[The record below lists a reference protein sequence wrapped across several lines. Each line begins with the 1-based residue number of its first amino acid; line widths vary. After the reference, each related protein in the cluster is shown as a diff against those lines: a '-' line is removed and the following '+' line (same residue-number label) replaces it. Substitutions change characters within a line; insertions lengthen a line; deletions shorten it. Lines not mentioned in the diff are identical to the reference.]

1 MKFDIARQPLVPA
14 FLTLLLLTVV
24 MVWGAGEPLPTAAVP
39 ASELTSGVTS
49 DETAEPTPNETSG
62 ETSGVTSDE
71 TSDVTAEPTPGV
83 TSGETSGEASVVT
96 SEPVPGVIS
105 GETSGVTSGETSGEA
120 SGKISEPAPGVDSG
134 EDSELA
140 VRMPA
145 TLLHQLQTAHP
156 TLTRWIGALLILLG
170 GLGASRL
177 ALRTNL
183 YAVSSCLTLPL
194 YGIGIAAAGL
204 RGDWLADL
212 TACTLLVF
220 ALRNYCRSFGN
231 GYRFDA
237 LFRASLYLGTLL
249 LLRAALLPLLLLLP
263 LAALIFRR
271 TLREVVVACAG
282 LLLPAAALC
291 YVNWGCGGSFT
302 APLLELA
309 PTLCGGAP
317 LALLPRL
324 AAPEALPHTIFSGAI
339 TLLALFAA
347 FHARAELLSIGMK
360 PRFVLIYLIITLLV
374 LVLLLGSPDATPA
387 DTMLLAVP
395 AALLIPF
402 TAVRITPRIVGTIY
416 LLLVAAAFG
425 IAFIQ

>member
-24 MVWGAGEPLPTAAVP
+24 MVWGAGEPLPPAAEP
-39 ASELTSGVTS
+39 ASGAVSGAVS
-49 DETAEPTPNETSG
+49 SA
-62 ETSGVTSDE
+62 
-71 TSDVTAEPTPGV
+71 
-83 TSGETSGEASVVT
+83 
-96 SEPVPGVIS
+96 
-105 GETSGVTSGETSGEA
+105 A
-120 SGKISEPAPGVDSG
+120 SGAA
-134 EDSELA
+134 SELA

-145 TLLHQLQTAHP
+145 TLLDLFQTAHP
-156 TLTRWIGALLILLG
+156 ALTRWIGALLILLG
-170 GLGASRL
+170 GLTATRL
-177 ALRTNL
+177 TLRMNL
-183 YAVSSCLTLPL
+183 YAVSTCLTLPL

-204 RGDWLADL
+204 RGTWLTDL

-249 LLRAALLPLLLLLP
+249 LLHAALLPLLLLLP
-263 LAALIFRR
+263 LAVLIFRR

-282 LLLPAAALC
+282 LLLPAATLC

-324 AAPEALPHTIFSGAI
+324 VTPEALPHTILSGAI
-339 TLLALFAA
+339 TLLALLAA
-347 FHARAELLSIGMK
+347 FHARTELLSIGMK
-360 PRFVLIYLIITLLV
+360 PRFVLVYMTVTLLV
-374 LVLLLGSPDATPA
+374 LVALLGGPDATPA

-402 TAVRITPRIVGTIY
+402 TAVRINPRIVSTIY
-416 LLLVAAAFG
+416 PLLVAASLG
-425 IAFIQ
+425 IALMQ

>member
-24 MVWGAGEPLPTAAVP
+24 MVWGAGEPLPTAAEP
-39 ASELTSGVTS
+39 DSELVSEVASGETSSKTSGPAPGMASGEASGETS
-49 DETAEPTPNETSG
+49 RVTSG
-62 ETSGVTSDE
+62 ETSGP
-71 TSDVTAEPTPGV
+71 APGV
-83 TSGETSGEASVVT
+83 TSGETSEPTPGVASGVTPEET
-96 SEPVPGVIS
+96 SEPAS
-105 GETSGVTSGETSGEA
+105 RVTSGE
-120 SGKISEPAPGVDSG
+120 ISEEISEVSPGLV
-134 EDSELA
+134 

-156 TLTRWIGALLILLG
+156 ALTRWIGALLILLG

-263 LAALIFRR
+263 LAVLIFHR
-271 TLREVVVACAG
+271 TLREVVVACVG
-282 LLLPAAALC
+282 LLLPAATLC

-309 PTLCGGAP
+309 PTLCGSAP

-339 TLLALFAA
+339 SLLALFAA

-374 LVLLLGSPDATPA
+374 LVLLLGGPDATPA

-425 IAFIQ
+425 ITFIQ

>member
-14 FLTLLLLTVV
+14 FLTLLLLTAV
-24 MVWGAGEPLPTAAVP
+24 MVWGAGEPLPSAAGP
-39 ASELTSGVTS
+39 TSELASGVT
-49 DETAEPTPNETSG
+49 PGETSEPASG
-62 ETSGVTSDE
+62 VASGKTSEPASGETSRETSGVTSE
-71 TSDVTAEPTPGV
+71 PVSGVASGVTSEPASGVTSGVTPGVTPGV
-83 TSGETSGEASVVT
+83 TSG
-96 SEPVPGVIS
+96 IN
-105 GETSGVTSGETSGEA
+105 SGVNSG
-120 SGKISEPAPGVDSG
+120 
-134 EDSELA
+134 LA

-145 TLLHQLQTAHP
+145 TLLHQLQVAHP
-156 TLTRWIGALLILLG
+156 ALTRWIGALLILLG

-263 LAALIFRR
+263 LAVLIFRR
-271 TLREVVVACAG
+271 TLREVVVACVG

-324 AAPEALPHTIFSGAI
+324 AAPEALPHTIFTGAI

-360 PRFVLIYLIITLLV
+360 PRFILVYLIVTLLV
-374 LVLLLGSPDATPA
+374 LVLMLGGPDATPA